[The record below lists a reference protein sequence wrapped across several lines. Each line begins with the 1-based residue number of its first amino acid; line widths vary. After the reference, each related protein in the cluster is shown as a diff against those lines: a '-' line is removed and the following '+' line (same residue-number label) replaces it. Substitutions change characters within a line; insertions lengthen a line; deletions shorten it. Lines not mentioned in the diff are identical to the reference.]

1 LNWREEDHEMK
12 TKDKKGLMSKK
23 LNWREE
29 EITNWSEEE
38 NQVESNN
45 ISRWSWNQLESKSI
59 KNCKKKKHEER

>member
-1 LNWREEDHEMK
+1 MK

-59 KNCKKKKHEER
+59 